1 MNHEMRRYKHQE
13 LDKRFGT
20 QLVEVLAGGESNTF
34 ILGEGFFVNSAK
46 FSLYSFC
53 ILSLQIKSQA

>member
-20 QLVEVLAGGESNTF
+20 QLVEVLAGGSNNF